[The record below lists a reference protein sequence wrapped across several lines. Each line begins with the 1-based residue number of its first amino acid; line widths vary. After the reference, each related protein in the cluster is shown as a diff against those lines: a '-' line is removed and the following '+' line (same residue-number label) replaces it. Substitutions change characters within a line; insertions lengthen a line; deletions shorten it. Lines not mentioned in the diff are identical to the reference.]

1 MLEAINWNIWLPIVC
16 IVFLAINN
24 IPIWLAILGG
34 SLPYF
39 IFLQPML
46 PIQIAVQR
54 VIAVTEGTSYLAIP
68 FFITAG
74 AIMNY
79 AGISSRLLDLADG
92 LVGHL
97 TGGLGHV
104 NVLLSVMMGGI
115 SGSAAADAAMEAKIL
130 VPEMKKRGYDEN
142 FCAAVTIASSLIT
155 PIIPPGMGLIIF
167 AFATQISVGRMFAAG
182 YVPGLLCMILMMGYV
197 YYVSK
202 KNGYKG
208 SREKMAPVKEIVKL
222 LLNSFW
228 ALLIPFGILLGLRG
242 GMFTA
247 TEAGAICAF
256 YSLVVGIFIYKEIK
270 WKHFWPI
277 IKESVLGT
285 STVMILICGA
295 GALSYFMTYERVPQ
309 AFAEFML
316 SANLNKWT
324 FILLTNIILLVIG
337 MFMEGGPAMVILG
350 PLLMPIAIKLGID
363 PIQFGIMFVFNL
375 GIGNMSP
382 PFGIVLYQV
391 IGLMGLRFSEVCK
404 AIIPF
409 LIIMLIV
416 LAFIATCPGLILYI
430 PNLLYS

>member
-1 MLEAINWNIWLPIVC
+1 
-16 IVFLAINN
+16 
-24 IPIWLAILGG
+24 
-34 SLPYF
+34 
-39 IFLQPML
+39 
-46 PIQIAVQR
+46 
-54 VIAVTEGTSYLAIP
+54 
-68 FFITAG
+68 
-74 AIMNY
+74 
-79 AGISSRLLDLADG
+79 
-92 LVGHL
+92 
-97 TGGLGHV
+97 
-104 NVLLSVMMGGI
+104 
-115 SGSAAADAAMEAKIL
+115 MEAKIL

>member
-130 VPEMKKRGYDEN
+130 VPEMKKRSYDEN

-285 STVMILICGA
+285 ATVMILICGA

-430 PNLLYS
+430 PNLLYG

>member
-130 VPEMKKRGYDEN
+130 VPEMKKRG
-142 FCAAVTIASSLIT
+142 CHAIKLMVLVAAPEGVKAVQDAHPDVDIYCGALDSHLNE
-155 PIIPPGMGLIIF
+155 
-167 AFATQISVGRMFAAG
+167 RG
-182 YVPGLLCMILMMGYV
+182 YIVPGLGDAGDRI
-197 YYVSK
+197 
-202 KNGYKG
+202 
-208 SREKMAPVKEIVKL
+208 
-222 LLNSFW
+222 
-228 ALLIPFGILLGLRG
+228 FG
-242 GMFTA
+242 T
-247 TEAGAICAF
+247 
-256 YSLVVGIFIYKEIK
+256 K
-270 WKHFWPI
+270 
-277 IKESVLGT
+277 
-285 STVMILICGA
+285 
-295 GALSYFMTYERVPQ
+295 
-309 AFAEFML
+309 
-316 SANLNKWT
+316 
-324 FILLTNIILLVIG
+324 
-337 MFMEGGPAMVILG
+337 
-350 PLLMPIAIKLGID
+350 
-363 PIQFGIMFVFNL
+363 
-375 GIGNMSP
+375 
-382 PFGIVLYQV
+382 
-391 IGLMGLRFSEVCK
+391 
-404 AIIPF
+404 
-409 LIIMLIV
+409 
-416 LAFIATCPGLILYI
+416 
-430 PNLLYS
+430 

>member
-285 STVMILICGA
+285 ATVMILICGA

-316 SANLNKWT
+316 GANLNKWT

-430 PNLLYS
+430 PNLLYG

>member
-1 MLEAINWNIWLPIVC
+1 MDAINWNIWIPIIC
-16 IVFLAINN
+16 IVFLAIHN

-34 SLPYF
+34 ALPYF
-39 IFLQPML
+39 LFLQPML

-68 FFITAG
+68 FFVTAG

-167 AFATQISVGRMFAAG
+167 AFSTQISVGRMFAAG

-256 YSLVVGIFIYKEIK
+256 YSLIVGIFIYKEIK

-430 PNLLYS
+430 PNLLYG

>member
-324 FILLTNIILLVIG
+324 LILLTNIILLIIG

-416 LAFIATCPGLILYI
+416 LAVIATCPGLILYI
-430 PNLLYS
+430 PNLLYG

>member
-54 VIAVTEGTSYLAIP
+54 VIAITEGTSYLAIP

-430 PNLLYS
+430 PNLLYG

>member
-208 SREKMAPVKEIVKL
+208 SRDKMASAKEIFKL
-222 LLNSFW
+222 FLNSFW

-256 YSLVVGIFIYKEIK
+256 YSLIVGIFIYKEIK
-270 WKHFWPI
+270 WAHFWPI
-277 IKESVLGT
+277 VKESVLGT

-324 FILLTNIILLVIG
+324 FILLTNIILLIIG

-430 PNLLYS
+430 PNLLYG

>member
-182 YVPGLLCMILMMGYV
+182 YVPGLLCMILMMAYV

-202 KNGYKG
+202 KHGYKG
-208 SREKMAPVKEIVKL
+208 SRDKMASAKEIFKL
-222 LLNSFW
+222 FLNSFW

-256 YSLVVGIFIYKEIK
+256 YSLIVGIFIYKEIK

-324 FILLTNIILLVIG
+324 FILLTNIILLTIG

-416 LAFIATCPGLILYI
+416 LAVIATCPGLILYI
-430 PNLLYS
+430 PNLLYG

>member
-270 WKHFWPI
+270 WAHFWPI
-277 IKESVLGT
+277 VKESVLGT

-430 PNLLYS
+430 PNLLYG

>member
-277 IKESVLGT
+277 VKESVLGT

-430 PNLLYS
+430 PNLLYG

>member
-24 IPIWLAILGG
+24 LPIWLAILGG

-104 NVLLSVMMGGI
+104 NVLLSVMMGSI

-167 AFATQISVGRMFAAG
+167 AFSTQISVGRMFAAG

-256 YSLVVGIFIYKEIK
+256 YSLIVGIFIYKEIK

-430 PNLLYS
+430 PNLLYG

>member
-24 IPIWLAILGG
+24 VPIWLAILGG

-285 STVMILICGA
+285 ATVMILICGA

-430 PNLLYS
+430 PNLLYG

>member
-155 PIIPPGMGLIIF
+155 PISPPGMGLIIF

-285 STVMILICGA
+285 ATVMILICGA

-430 PNLLYS
+430 PNLLYG

>member
-285 STVMILICGA
+285 ATVMILICGA

-324 FILLTNIILLVIG
+324 FILLTNIILLTIG

-430 PNLLYS
+430 PNLLYG

>member
-130 VPEMKKRGYDEN
+130 GPEMKKRGYDEN

-285 STVMILICGA
+285 ATVMILICGA

-416 LAFIATCPGLILYI
+416 LAVIATCPGLILYI
-430 PNLLYS
+430 PNLLYG

>member
-324 FILLTNIILLVIG
+324 FILLTNIILLIIG

-430 PNLLYS
+430 PNLLYG

>member
-256 YSLVVGIFIYKEIK
+256 YSLIVGIFIYKEIK

-324 FILLTNIILLVIG
+324 FILLTNIILLIIG

-416 LAFIATCPGLILYI
+416 LAVIATCPGLILYI
-430 PNLLYS
+430 PNLLYG

>member
-1 MLEAINWNIWLPIVC
+1 MEAINWNIWLPIVC
-16 IVFLAINN
+16 IVVLAIHNV
-24 IPIWLAILGG
+24 PIWLAILGG
-34 SLPYF
+34 ALPYF
-39 IFLQPML
+39 LFLQPML
-46 PIQIAVQR
+46 PVQVAVQR

-68 FFITAG
+68 FFVTAG

-97 TGGLGHV
+97 RGGLGHV

-182 YVPGLLCMILMMGYV
+182 YLPGILCMVFMMLYV
-197 YYVSK
+197 WYYSK
-202 KNGYKG
+202 KHGYKG
-208 SREKMAPVKEIVKL
+208 SREKMAPPKELGKL
-222 LLNSFW
+222 FLNSFW

-256 YSLVVGIFIYKEIK
+256 YSLIIGVFVYKEIK
-270 WKHFWPI
+270 WKHVWPI

-285 STVMILICGA
+285 ATVMILICGA

-309 AFAEFML
+309 ALSEFMMG
-316 SANLNKWT
+316 ANLNKYT
-324 FILLTNIILLVIG
+324 FLLLTNILLLIIG

-350 PLLMPIAIKLGID
+350 PLLMPIALKLGID

-391 IGLMGLRFSEVCK
+391 IGLMGLKFGEVVK
-404 AIIPF
+404 AIMPF
-409 LIIMLIV
+409 LAIMLLVLMIIV
-416 LAFIATCPGLILYI
+416 FFPDLILFI
-430 PNLLYS
+430 PNLLYG

>member
-270 WKHFWPI
+270 WKHFRPI

-430 PNLLYS
+430 PNLLYG

>member
-182 YVPGLLCMILMMGYV
+182 YVPG
-197 YYVSK
+197 
-202 KNGYKG
+202 KNTD
-208 SREKMAPVKEIVKL
+208 
-222 LLNSFW
+222 N
-228 ALLIPFGILLGLRG
+228 
-242 GMFTA
+242 
-247 TEAGAICAF
+247 
-256 YSLVVGIFIYKEIK
+256 
-270 WKHFWPI
+270 
-277 IKESVLGT
+277 
-285 STVMILICGA
+285 
-295 GALSYFMTYERVPQ
+295 
-309 AFAEFML
+309 
-316 SANLNKWT
+316 
-324 FILLTNIILLVIG
+324 
-337 MFMEGGPAMVILG
+337 
-350 PLLMPIAIKLGID
+350 
-363 PIQFGIMFVFNL
+363 
-375 GIGNMSP
+375 
-382 PFGIVLYQV
+382 
-391 IGLMGLRFSEVCK
+391 
-404 AIIPF
+404 
-409 LIIMLIV
+409 
-416 LAFIATCPGLILYI
+416 
-430 PNLLYS
+430 

>member
-1 MLEAINWNIWLPIVC
+1 MMEAINWNIWLPIIC
-16 IVFLAINN
+16 IVFLAIHNV
-24 IPIWLAILGG
+24 PIWLAILGG
-34 SLPYF
+34 ALPYF
-39 IFLQPML
+39 LFLQPML

-115 SGSAAADAAMEAKIL
+115 SGSAAADAAMEANIL

-285 STVMILICGA
+285 ATVMILICGA

-430 PNLLYS
+430 PNLLYG